1 MTTLTINHS
10 NGNATKYQLI
20 QAADKPLLP
29 IAYHEETA
37 PEVIKALENCRQDR
51 RRIKIYLGDPKTGKC
66 WNEENGIFGYIGL
79 SKGYEAYFPILVHN
93 DRSTGGGSILDH
105 CIVKIREAKG
115 TRIFYKAANFQEP
128 IIEIDFAED
137 QENPYRVIIDGEVYS
152 THKTERAAKML
163 KNKMQ

>member
-10 NGNATKYQLI
+10 NGNVTKYQLI

-37 PEVIKALENCRQDR
+37 QEVIKAMENCRQKR
-51 RRIKIYLGDPKTGKC
+51 LRIKIYLGDPKTGKC
-66 WNEENGIFGYIGL
+66 WNEEHDIFGYIGL
-79 SKGYEAYFPILVHN
+79 SKGYKAYFPILVYN
-93 DRSTGGGSILDH
+93 ARSFGGGSILDH

-115 TRIFYKAANFQEP
+115 TRTFYQAANFQEP
-128 IIEIDFAED
+128 IIEIKTSTEPGYTH
-137 QENPYRVIIDGEVYS
+137 ELYINGEIYS
-152 THKTERAAKML
+152 RHKSERAAKML